1 MKLSV
6 VIVNYKVQNL
16 LLQCLDA
23 VSKSM
28 EHISGEVIVVDNNSE
43 DDSQKL
49 VQHYFPSV
57 HFIAN
62 VENVGF
68 SKANNQGI
76 LSARGEYVLLLN
88 PDTIIG
94 EQTLTCVCD
103 FADNTNNFGAL
114 GVRMVNGIG
123 CFLPESKRGIP
134 TVWASFCKIMGL
146 NRLFPSGNFFNGY
159 YFPSLEETS
168 CGEVPILAGAFM
180 LLNKKE
186 LKEEILLD
194 EQFFMYG
201 EDIDLSYRIINQGMK
216 NVYVP
221 TTIVHYKGESTK
233 KGDMKY
239 LKAFYESMLLFY
251 KKHYA
256 GSFPLWFYPISG
268 LIHVYVSIAYR
279 CRIKRTRNRRA
290 KETIVLSTNQYS
302 YAEIIQQIEK
312 NKGEKNIQLY
322 HPNFGFSV

>member
-201 EDIDLSYRIINQGMK
+201 EDIDLSYRITLSGLRNF
-216 NVYVP
+216 YVP
-221 TTIVHYKGESTK
+221 TSILHYKGESAK
-233 KGDMKY
+233 KGDGKHQ
-239 LKAFYESMLLFY
+239 KAFYQSMLIFY
-251 KKHYA
+251 KKHFAKKAYIFNFFVPFA
-256 GSFPLWFYPISG
+256 VYFYQFFGKRNKNRAPKLPEI
-268 LIHVYVSIAYR
+268 VVS
-279 CRIKRTRNRRA
+279 TD
-290 KETIVLSTNQYS
+290 EMS
-302 YAEIIQQIEK
+302 YQEIISLVEEK
-312 NKGEKNIQLY
+312 KGVARVKIY
-322 HPNFGFSV
+322 HPKFDITI

>member
-146 NRLFPSGNFFNGY
+146 NRFFSSGNFFNEY
-159 YFPSLEETS
+159 YYPSLEETS

-186 LKEEILLD
+186 LTGDVLLD

-201 EDIDLSYRIINQGMK
+201 EDIDLSYRITLSGLK
-216 NVYVP
+216 NFYVP
-221 TTIVHYKGESTK
+221 ISILHYKGESAK
-233 KGDMKY
+233 KGDGKHQ
-239 LKAFYESMLLFY
+239 KAFYQSMLIFY
-251 KKHYA
+251 KKHFAKKTYIFNFFV
-256 GSFPLWFYPISG
+256 SFAVYFYQFFG
-268 LIHVYVSIAYR
+268 KRKKNRVS
-279 CRIKRTRNRRA
+279 KLP
-290 KETIVLSTNQYS
+290 EIVVSTDEMS
-302 YAEIIQQIEK
+302 YQEIIS
-312 NKGEKNIQLY
+312 
-322 HPNFGFSV
+322 PD